1 LEEETMLIGSV
12 AVLAVL
18 AAALICLCSGAF
30 TSFAWLWLLP
40 VSALGVF
47 LVLAAVVFLI
57 ILAACAAVKIDRP
70 QDKSDPRY
78 RFLVDLLVEAA
89 HTILQMRVH
98 ATGLEKTPK
107 DGRFLLVCN
116 HLNDLDPVVLLHHFR
131 KSKLAFISKR
141 ENDQK
146 FIIGPLL
153 HMIGCQPINRENDRE
168 ALKTILKC
176 IQIINEDEASIAVFP
191 EGYTSLD
198 GLLHPFRSGVFK
210 IAQKAKVPIVV
221 CTLQNTQ
228 KAFAN
233 AAKLKPTDIRLHLL
247 EVIPASELE
256 GVTTVDIAN
265 RVHALMAEDLGPEN
279 VLQST

>member
-1 LEEETMLIGSV
+1 MLIGSV
-12 AVLAVL
+12 VVLAVL
-18 AAALICLCSGAF
+18 AAVATCAGTGAF
-30 TSFAWLWLLP
+30 ASLMWLWLLP
-40 VSALGVF
+40 LSALASFLILAVLVF
-47 LVLAAVVFLI
+47 VLIVIACAVV
-57 ILAACAAVKIDRP
+57 KIEQP

-98 ATGLEKTPK
+98 TQGLEKTPK

-116 HLNDLDPVVLLHHFR
+116 HLNDLDPVVLLHHF
-131 KSKLAFISKR
+131 KSSKLAFISKR

-146 FIIGPLL
+146 FIVGPLL

-176 IQIINEDEASIAVFP
+176 IQILKEDEASIAVFP

-228 KAFAN
+228 KAFHN
-233 AAKLKPTDIRLHLL
+233 AARLKPTDVQLHLL
-247 EVIPASELE
+247 TVIPAEELE
-256 GVTTVDIAN
+256 GITTVEIAQ
-265 RVHALMAEDLGPEN
+265 RIHDLMAEDLGPEN
-279 VLQST
+279 VLQDT